1 MLHFTENNKPK
12 ILVFD
17 IETAPLTVYSWG
29 LYDQNLGLNQIKAD
43 WSILAWA
50 AKWYGT
56 PAAEVIYRDNSKK
69 KNIQDD
75 KALVVELRKL
85 LDQAD
90 IVIAQNGD
98 KFDIKKFNARA
109 VIHGLKPIHGLKSTD
124 TLKESRKVFG
134 FTSHSLEYMSE
145 ALNTKY
151 KKLKH
156 EKYPGFELWKAVMNG
171 DQKAWTEMKV
181 YCIHDVLATEELY
194 KKIQCW
200 IKTQNLAC
208 YFDDVRVR
216 CLCGSTDVSKKG
228 FVYTDAGKFQGYK
241 CRNCGKRPKGRINL
255 LTTIKKKSLLKENK

>member
-1 MLHFTENNKPK
+1 MTYNKPK

-17 IETAPLTVYSWG
+17 VETAPITAHVWG
-29 LYDQNLGLNQIKAD
+29 LWDQNISLNQIKSD
-43 WSILAWA
+43 WHFLSWA
-50 AKWYGT
+50 AKWYNE
-56 PAAEVIYRDNSKK
+56 PASEIIYMDNSNA

-75 KALVVELRKL
+75 KELIKGLWNL

-109 VIHGLKPIHGLKSTD
+109 AIHGLPPVSPFKSTD
-124 TLKESRKVFG
+124 TLKESKKVFS

-156 EKYPGFELWKAVMNG
+156 DKYPGFELWKAVLNG
-171 DQKAWTEMKV
+171 DKKAWAEMKV

-194 KKIQCW
+194 KRIQGW
-200 IKTQNLAC
+200 IKTQNIAC
-208 YFDDVRVR
+208 FFDDAQVR
-216 CLCGSTDVSKKG
+216 CRCGSINIYKKG
-228 FVYTDAGKFQGYK
+228 FVFTDAGKFQGYK
-241 CRNCGKRPKGRINL
+241 CKDCGKRPKGRINL
-255 LTTIKKKSLLKENK
+255 LTTTKKKVLLKEGK